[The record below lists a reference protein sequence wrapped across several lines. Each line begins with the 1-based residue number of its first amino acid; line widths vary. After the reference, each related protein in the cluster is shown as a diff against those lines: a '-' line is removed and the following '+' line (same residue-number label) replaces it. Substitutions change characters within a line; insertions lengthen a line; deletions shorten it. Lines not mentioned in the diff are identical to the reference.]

1 MTGLL
6 VSKNL
11 ARPRD
16 RARARTARLGRG
28 RLAQLD
34 AIAAQL
40 EAWWGP
46 EGWQTTVRALDVR
59 PGGLWHFGMGP
70 IGSPPDVWVRSIYT
84 EVIAGS
90 ALSYVEGFSDES
102 GADLDPESQAVTV
115 EFIGVDP
122 DRTRLVMRT
131 RFTSVDRLERI
142 IAMGVVEGWT
152 GAFDRL
158 DHLLRSTS

>member
-1 MTGLL
+1 MSGLL
-6 VSKNL
+6 VSKNP
-11 ARPRD
+11 AD
-16 RARARTARLGRG
+16 REIVLERELRG
-28 RLAQLD
+28 SVAEVWRSWTD
-34 AIAAQL
+34 PAQL

-70 IGSPPDVWVRSIYT
+70 IGFPPEAWVRSIYT

-122 DRTRLVMRT
+122 ARTRLVMRT
-131 RFTSVDRLERI
+131 RFTSVNRLERI
-142 IAMGVVEGWT
+142 IALGVVEGWT

>member
-1 MTGLL
+1 MNALL
-6 VSKNL
+6 VSKDL
-11 ARPRD
+11 ARREILIERELRGSVD
-16 RARARTARLGRG
+16 AVWRSWTTAAG
-28 RLAQLD
+28 
-34 AIAAQL
+34 L

-46 EGWQTTVRALDVR
+46 EGWATTVRSLDVR

-70 IGSPPDVWVRSIYT
+70 LGAPLEVWVRSIYT
-84 EVIAGS
+84 EVITGS

-115 EFIGVDP
+115 EFIGLDL

-142 IAMGVVEGWT
+142 ISMGVVEGWR
-152 GAFDRL
+152 GAYDRL
-158 DHLLRSTS
+158 DDLLRST